1 MERGSADA
9 EHADKPDQA
18 ECQPNHTVALL
29 NRGKDG
35 KGGNGYADAAEHV
48 PDFVSL
54 MALQAAFL
62 RPQRCHITVI
72 RTPPSRNK
80 LKPLGLSRI
89 EVEQGTRF
97 PLVGAVLRA
106 FGGQAANMEVHRLGL
121 EAFRDLPGHIGWIEP
136 DKPPPVRGEE
146 RALIF
151 GKPRVGLAIGLFG
164 GPDAAPVGIP
174 AACIHDAGKEGP
186 GLDLRQLCGIFIF
199 TLHGP
204 LKKREEQKAPEQ
216 AQQERKSQ
224 HMPA

>member
-1 MERGSADA
+1 M
-9 EHADKPDQA
+9 
-18 ECQPNHTVALL
+18 L

-146 RALIF
+146 RARRVE
-151 GKPRVGLAIGLFG
+151 RVGVGVDVELALHLARHVVSGRRQGSRCLLFTIGTVGNQVQRQVFEDVVG
-164 GPDAAPVGIP
+164 GVDVGRV
-174 AACIHDAGKEGP
+174 AFHLAG
-186 GLDLRQLCGIFIF
+186 LRPSRVA
-199 TLHGP
+199 HG
-204 LKKREEQKAPEQ
+204 
-216 AQQERKSQ
+216 AQ
-224 HMPA
+224 